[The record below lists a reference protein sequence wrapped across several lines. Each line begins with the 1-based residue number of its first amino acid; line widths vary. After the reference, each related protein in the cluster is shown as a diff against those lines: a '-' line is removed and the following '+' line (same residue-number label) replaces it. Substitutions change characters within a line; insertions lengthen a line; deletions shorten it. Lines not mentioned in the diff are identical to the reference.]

1 MCPSTHVHVCI
12 CICRRVFCG
21 RELSAVPGSRWY
33 WRHWTVSSRFFPFLQ
48 GLLTPFVIVQLL
60 TPVWLFETPWTAA
73 CHAFLSFTISW
84 SLLRL
89 MSTWWMM
96 PSNHLV
102 LCQPLLLLPS
112 AFPITNS
119 HPNWSFP
126 MSWLFGNKGSHRITM
141 GKACALQ
148 LESKPLLSTA
158 REEQARQQRPSI
170 AQNKYIRL
178 FKKNK
183 ENR

>member
-102 LCQPLLLLPS
+102 LCHPLLLLPS
-112 AFPITNS
+112 AFPSVKVFSNELAFWQQGKPS
-119 HPNWSFP
+119 HHN
-126 MSWLFGNKGSHRITM
+126 
-141 GKACALQ
+141 GKSLCTA
-148 LESKPLLSTA
+148 A
-158 REEQARQQRPSI
+158 RE
-170 AQNKYIRL
+170 
-178 FKKNK
+178 
-183 ENR
+183 